1 MNYGPTPTRRQSA
14 CFPPSL
20 CGATV
25 ATRIAPIKPKTTINH
40 GKSLIPS
47 PPAALLIRL
56 PISDFKATRFAVGPG
71 SSRPC
76 NGVGVVAVENHY
88 HPLIAGR
95 VRGQGGVIDQE
106 PDIGLIRVALFHRKH
121 DRLVS
126 RVAGSPCG
134 MRQERIVPI
143 GPQMTV

>member
-1 MNYGPTPTRRQSA
+1 MNYGPTPTRRHRA

-25 ATRIAPIKPKTTINH
+25 ATRVARINPKTTINN

-56 PISDFKATRFAVGPG
+56 PISDFKAARFAVGPG
-71 SSRPC
+71 SSRPRQ
-76 NGVGVVAVENHY
+76 GVGVIAVENHH

-95 VRGQGGVIDQE
+95 SRRQGCVIDQE
-106 PDIGLIRVALFHRKH
+106 PDIGLI
-121 DRLVS
+121 
-126 RVAGSPCG
+126 
-134 MRQERIVPI
+134 
-143 GPQMTV
+143 